1 MKDIELVIK
10 IPERIYNTIMSTQSY
25 IFGFSSEK
33 SLSAETLKAIRT
45 GIPLSKGHGILVDVD
60 AVIEWLKDKDII
72 KMSYQE
78 NNAREDM
85 LKSVP
90 TILEDL
96 SSVTPKES
104 ILDKLKA
111 EIEFNVDR
119 RNMLCAEDVFAII
132 DKYKAELR

>member
-1 MKDIELVIK
+1 MKDVELVIK

-33 SLSAETLKAIRT
+33 SLSAEILKAIRT
-45 GIPLSKGHGILVDVD
+45 GILLQKGHGEIVDVD

-90 TILEDL
+90 TIIEADNAESED
-96 SSVTPKES
+96 KE
-104 ILDKLKA
+104 
-111 EIEFNVDR
+111 
-119 RNMLCAEDVFAII
+119 
-132 DKYKAELR
+132 